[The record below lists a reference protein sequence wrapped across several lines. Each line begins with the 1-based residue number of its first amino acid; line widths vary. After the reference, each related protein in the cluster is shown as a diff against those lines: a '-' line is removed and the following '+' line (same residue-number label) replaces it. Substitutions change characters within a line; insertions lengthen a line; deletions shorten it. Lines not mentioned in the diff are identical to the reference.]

1 MVIKV
6 TQARRSTNLLVQ
18 ARRSTNLLTENGF
31 VKDKGARHPS
41 RSNRVTRNPELLNV
55 ISQLRICTSEVLD
68 QNLKVFLA

>member
-1 MVIKV
+1 
-6 TQARRSTNLLVQ
+6 
-18 ARRSTNLLTENGF
+18 

-68 QNLKVFLA
+68 QNLKVYPELLNVISQLRICTSEVLDQKNRRVSW